1 MGTGSRNKL
10 VAIVSASSFVLVAL
24 SFVQTY
30 QPEIAEDNFLTMAA
44 TIDAQFVQQSN
55 DFAVQLYKQVSAKNA
70 GQNVV
75 ISPLSISGCL
85 SLAAMGAGG
94 LTAEELFAGL
104 RYGKADQRQQVA
116 ESYGRLMQRLAS
128 DKTLAM
134 ANKLFVKEGYKVKSS
149 FNEVAT
155 GSFQSEAQALN
166 FAQNVE
172 SAKTINDW
180 VEGKTNNKIKDL
192 IAPDMLDDLT
202 RMVLVNAVYF
212 KGTWTYQFDPART
225 RPMPFWISATESLD
239 VPMMNIKKHFGYNN
253 FEDKGFS
260 ALELTYN
267 GSDVTMLVLLPNE
280 RDGLAALEE
289 KLPSLNL
296 AEITSQLYKQEVE
309 VFLPKFKI
317 EFSLDLNDDLT
328 ELGMG
333 RMFTDSAE
341 FPELL
346 EGNEP
351 LKVSKVVHKAFI
363 EVNEEGT
370 EAAAATGMIMMLR
383 CLPMH
388 PYFTADHPFVYF
400 LRHQQQI
407 YFAGRM
413 AKIEV

>member
-1 MGTGSRNKL
+1 MGTGGSRQVLKL
-10 VAIVSASSFVLVAL
+10 VAIAL
-24 SFVQTY
+24 SFVRTY
-30 QPEIAEDNFLTMAA
+30 QLEIAAENSITMADSS
-44 TIDAQFVQQSN
+44 IDAQFVQQSN

-94 LTAEELFAGL
+94 LTAEELFGGL
-104 RYGKADQRQQVA
+104 RYGKADRKQQVA
-116 ESYGRLMQRLAS
+116 ESYGRLMQRLAT
-128 DKTLAM
+128 DKTIAM
-134 ANKLFVKEGYKVKSS
+134 ANKLYVKEGYQVKSS
-149 FNEVAT
+149 FNEVAS

-166 FAQNVE
+166 FTQNVE
-172 SAKTINDW
+172 AAKTINDW
-180 VEGKTNNKIKDL
+180 VEGKTNKKIQDL

-212 KGTWTYQFDPART
+212 KGTWAYQFDPART
-225 RPMPFWISATESLD
+225 RPMPFWISATESRD
-239 VPMMNIKKHFGYNN
+239 VPMMNIKKHFAYNN

-267 GSDVTMLVLLPNE
+267 GSGVTMLVLLPNE

-296 AEITSQLYKQEVE
+296 AEITSQLHKQEVE

-333 RMFTDSAE
+333 RMFSDAAE
-341 FPELL
+341 FPDLL

-370 EAAAATGMIMMLR
+370 EAAAATGMAIMAM
-383 CLPMH
+383 CLIISEPLV
-388 PYFTADHPFVYF
+388 FKADHPFLYALLSPEKSAYF
-400 LRHQQQI
+400 LGKMSNK
-407 YFAGRM
+407 A
-413 AKIEV
+413 